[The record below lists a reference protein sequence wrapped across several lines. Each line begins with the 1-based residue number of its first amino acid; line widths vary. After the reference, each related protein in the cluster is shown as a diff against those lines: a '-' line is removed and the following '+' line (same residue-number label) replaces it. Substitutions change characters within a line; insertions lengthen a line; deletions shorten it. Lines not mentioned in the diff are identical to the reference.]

1 MSDNR
6 IPNDIQRLPFPRELS
21 AEQTEGSIPSDQK
34 IKLKETVIVE
44 GRYDRIKLSELISSP
59 IIETGGFRVFKD
71 KEKQELIRAVAK
83 RRGILV
89 MTDVDS
95 AGFVIRNFL
104 RGIVPQEQILHAYIP
119 TIKGKEK
126 RKPEASKE
134 GILGVEGIDRDAL
147 ITSIRNSGAHI
158 LDCHCEEH
166 TATWQS
172 QPIIEPPFPKG
183 GGAERRRVDTSSE
196 ITKMDFFDY
205 GLSGCANAAQNRE
218 EVLASLGLPKYLS
231 ANAMLSA
238 MNCLFTKEEFE
249 DYLNFM

>member
-1 MSDNR
+1 MS
-6 IPNDIQRLPFPRELS
+6 
-21 AEQTEGSIPSDQK
+21 K

-44 GRYDRIKLSELISSP
+44 GRYDRIKLSELIASP
-59 IIETGGFRVFKD
+59 MIETGGFRVFKD

-134 GILGVEGIDRDAL
+134 GILGVEGVDRDAL

-158 LDCHCEEH
+158 LSGHCEEPTGTSATSQSQPQNCHCEEH
-166 TATWQS
+166 SATWQS

-205 GLSGCANAAQNRE
+205 GLSGCACAAQNRE

-249 DYLNFM
+249 QYLSQL